1 MRLQTE
7 DSADQGAAAWTADP
21 PRASDDVGAT
31 LRELD
36 LIGKG
41 RFADLDK
48 LVMLALDICG
58 GNLAAFVVHDAGTAH
73 EISSSFEAPCS
84 MPQAECM
91 CWAPLELGATVQ
103 VPDAAADPRFA
114 GARYVAGPPNV
125 RSFIGVPVGAESG
138 CTVGVLAVGHS
149 DPGRFGAHEVA
160 RLEKI
165 AELITA
171 FLSQRRAANRA
182 MHAAIRTEAERARQG
197 QFELIFN
204 AMNEG
209 VNVFD
214 ASGRIIESNP
224 AAVEILG
231 LARDQQLGRSVADPR
246 WRTTRPDG
254 SAFPPEELPVAR
266 TLRTGEIVRDV
277 SMAIDLPD
285 DTRRWISLNTAPVR
299 DPKSGEI
306 EYAVCVFKDLTAQRD
321 AEAQLTIQ
329 NARLGEAL
337 DAAEKASRAKTDF
350 MAVMSHELRTPM
362 NAIMGCSLL
371 ISQSKLDPVQRR
383 TLGVLEDA
391 GKQMLTV
398 LNDLLDLS
406 ALSAEKIR
414 IEAEPV
420 SMLRLIE
427 DAAVIW
433 ASDVRAKGLSL
444 SVIIDPSLSAPRSA
458 DSARVLQ
465 IIGNLVAN
473 AVKFTQRGSVSLQ
486 AWPER
491 GPGGAEYV
499 GIEVGDTGPGV
510 PAEAVE
516 RIFQPFEQIDVSAK
530 RQHGGLGLG
539 LHIARQLAIAMGGDV
554 ALETES
560 GRGSRFTVRIEA
572 PLTHGKGQAAEALSD
587 SKPPVD
593 AVRNILCVDDNPR
606 NLYVLGAMLR
616 AAGHRTTECASG
628 SEALDLMAREK
639 FDVVL
644 LDMVMPEMDG
654 LDVLARLRA
663 GGGPNVA
670 TPVIA
675 CTANVLPAHV
685 ESYRKAGTAGVLAKP
700 IDARA
705 MLRAVADAA

>member
-1 MRLQTE
+1 MTGSPTSTSE
-7 DSADQGAAAWTADP
+7 DRIA
-21 PRASDDVGAT
+21 V

-36 LIGKG
+36 LVSNG

-58 GNLAAFVVHDAGTAH
+58 GNLAAFTVHDGDTAH
-73 EISSSFEAPCS
+73 EVSSSFEAPCS
-84 MPQAECM
+84 MPREECM

-103 VPDAAADPRFA
+103 VADAAADQRFA
-114 GARYVAGPPNV
+114 RARYVVGSPSV

-138 CTVGVLAVGHS
+138 CPVGVLAVGHS
-149 DPGRFGAHEVA
+149 APGRFGAQEVA

-165 AELITA
+165 AELIAA

-182 MHAAIRTEAERARQG
+182 MLAATRTEAERTRQG
-197 QFELIFN
+197 QFELMFN

-214 ASGRIIESNP
+214 ASGRIIGSNP
-224 AAVEILG
+224 ASAEILG
-231 LARDQQLGRSVADPR
+231 LTRDQQFGRSVTDPR

-266 TLRTGEIVRDV
+266 TLRSGEIVRDV
-277 SMAIDLPD
+277 SMAIDPPD
-285 DTRRWISLNTAPVR
+285 DRRRWISITTAPVR
-299 DPKSGEI
+299 DPKSGAV
-306 EYAVCVFKDLTAQRD
+306 EYVVSVFKDVTAQHD
-321 AEAQLTIQ
+321 AEAQLTVQ
-329 NARLGEAL
+329 NALLGEAL
-337 DAAEKASRAKTDF
+337 GAAEKASRAKSDF
-350 MAVMSHELRTPM
+350 IGVMSHELRTPM
-362 NAIMGCSLL
+362 NALMSCALL
-371 ISQSKLDPVQRR
+371 LSQSRLDPVQRR

-391 GKQMLTV
+391 SKQMLAV
-398 LNDLLDLS
+398 LNDLLDLA
-406 ALSAEKIR
+406 ALSADKVR
-414 IEAEPV
+414 IVSEPV
-420 SMLRLIE
+420 SLLRLIE

-433 ASDVRAKGLSL
+433 AADVRAKGLSL
-444 SVIIDPSLSAPRSA
+444 SVIIDPALSAPRSA

-465 IIGNLVAN
+465 IIGNLFAN
-473 AVKFTQRGSVSLQ
+473 AVKFTEEGVISLQ

-491 GPGGAEYV
+491 GPGGAQCV
-499 GIEVGDTGPGV
+499 VIEVEDTGPGV
-510 PAEAVE
+510 PAEAVD
-516 RIFQPFEQIDVSAK
+516 RIFQPFEQVDVSAK
-530 RQHGGLGLG
+530 RRHGGLGLG
-539 LHIARQLAIAMGGDV
+539 LYIARRLAIAMGGDV
-554 ALETES
+554 ELETES
-560 GRGSRFTVRIEA
+560 SRGSRFTVRIEA
-572 PLTHGKGQAAEALSD
+572 PLTQGKEQAAEALSD
-587 SKPPVD
+587 SNLPVD

-628 SEALDLMAREK
+628 IEALDLMSREK

-663 GGGPNVA
+663 GGGPNAA

-675 CTANVLPAHV
+675 CTANVLPAHLD
-685 ESYRKAGTAGVLAKP
+685 SYRKAGTAGVLAKP

-705 MLRAVADAA
+705 MLRAVAGAA